1 MVFHHSG
8 VISRLTVVLRL
19 EQLVAEVVV
28 LDITSDSSEILDT
41 VSGGSANIC

>member
-28 LDITSDSSEILDT
+28 LDITGDTSEILNT